1 MNIRLLALLMIAFI
15 AGLSSCKKNNDA
27 PTVTL
32 TGGVNVINAS
42 VDTFNFYLNGTRKNS
57 TANIVPGIS
66 TGYYLVPIGQQTY
79 QVKKQFNTVTNTI
92 QTLFTI
98 TIPTDI
104 YPYHSLFVAGAT
116 LDSAFTTVDILDT
129 TSKSNTC
136 FIRFVNASPGSG
148 GLDMA
153 YGSATLFKNVPYKSA
168 GEFISVNTVT
178 GASASG
184 FIPVKIFNTGSTAPL
199 ATDSVTLVAG
209 SSYTFYSQGKAGSAG
224 FSIGQTLNSNGN

>member
-32 TGGVNVINAS
+32 TGGVNVIDAS

-66 TGYYLVPIGQQTY
+66 TGYYPVPIGQQTY

-98 TIPTDI
+98 TIPADK

-116 LDSAFTTVDILDT
+116 LDSAFTTVDKLDT
-129 TSKSNTC
+129 TSKSDTC

-148 GLDMA
+148 GLDMS
-153 YGSATLFKNVPYKSA
+153 YGGVTQFKNIPYKSA
-168 GEFISVNTVT
+168 GEFIFVNTVT

-184 FIPVKIFNTGSTAPL
+184 FIPIKIFATGSTTPL
-199 ATDSVTLVAG
+199 VTDSVTLING
-209 SSYTFYSQGKAGSAG
+209 KSYTFYSQGKIGTAG
-224 FSIGQTLNSNGN
+224 FSMGTTINFN

>member
-66 TGYYLVPIGQQTY
+66 TGYYPVPVGQQTY
-79 QVKKQFNTVTNTI
+79 QVRKQFNTLTNTI

-98 TIPTDI
+98 TIPADI

-153 YGSATLFKNVPYKSA
+153 YGGAALFKNVAYKSA
-168 GEFISVNTVT
+168 GVFIFVNTVT

-184 FIPVKIFNTGSTAPL
+184 FIPVKIFNTGSTTPL

-209 SSYTFYSQGKAGSAG
+209 SSYTFYSQGKPGTTG